1 MPLRE
6 RLISPGHAEKSQSF
20 PDILVEET
28 LLKMPEETDSRKILV
43 TGTAAFSHYIKQA
56 LNLIIILN
64 ITVHLQEATD
74 IQKNSIL
81 TA

>member
-6 RLISPGHAEKSQSF
+6 RLIPPGHAEKSQSF

-28 LLKMPEETDSRKILV
+28 LLKMREETDSRKILV
-43 TGTAAFSHYIKQA
+43 TATAAFSHYRKQA

-64 ITVHLQEATD
+64 ITVHLQEATG